1 MPRRPYKPRQYLY
14 NCGVCHTWQSI
25 PTLTMQKECYEAG
38 ACPRCQQ
45 DADWLARV
53 RVAAIE
59 EHMARLVTLGT
70 AAPEAEK
77 ARYRDM
83 YLKKREQLAAARAV
97 LAAAG
102 QRAGQTVEVEA

>member
-1 MPRRPYKPRQYLY
+1 MMPRRPYKPRQYLY
-14 NCGVCHTWQSI
+14 SCKVCNQWVSI

-45 DADWLARV
+45 DAAWLARV

-59 EHMARLVTLGT
+59 QHLERLVTLGK

-77 ARYRDM
+77 FRYRAM
-83 YLKKREQLAAARAV
+83 WIKKQQQLVQARAALAAV
-97 LAAAG
+97 
-102 QRAGQTVEVEA
+102 GQTEEKVTV